1 MPIIR
6 PYNGTYKGKL
16 TTYTYSTIQP
26 LDVLAQLFEEAEI
39 DMTLYGLNLEFEFNK
54 RKFEVD
60 LKNYIRLQPNV
71 EDEDIFND
79 FNISLIKIKENE
91 NEKNRCIVTAM
102 IRENRGLNHTH
113 YQIVGKIPYISGMQ
127 TFELPE

>member
-1 MPIIR
+1 
-6 PYNGTYKGKL
+6 
-16 TTYTYSTIQP
+16 
-26 LDVLAQLFEEAEI
+26 
-39 DMTLYGLNLEFEFNK
+39 MTLYGLNLEFEFNK